1 MKAEE
6 VSKKFNI
13 KLEELKYYESIGL
26 FDDVKI
32 SNGVREYE
40 DKDIEVLSKV
50 VTLRNLELSMSEI
63 LRYIKLMKQGND
75 GDNERV
81 RILNKQ
87 RNVLLDE
94 VHNKQKSIDCL
105 DCIIYKI
112 KGGQCGKKEK
122 RRWRKI
128 VQNHGMF

>member
-6 VSKKFNI
+6 VSKRFNI
-13 KLEELKYYESIGL
+13 KLDELKYYEDIG
-26 FDDVKI
+26 FFNDVKI
-32 SNGVREYE
+32 SDGVREYE

-50 VTLRNLELSMSEI
+50 VTLRNLEFSISDI
-63 LRYIKLMKQGND
+63 STYISLMKQGVD

-81 RILNKQ
+81 RILNRK

-112 KGGQCGKKEK
+112 QGGQCGKKE
-122 RRWRKI
+122 RRR
-128 VQNHGMF
+128 

>member
-6 VSKKFNI
+6 VSKRFNI
-13 KLEELKYYESIGL
+13 KLDELKYYEDIG
-26 FDDVKI
+26 FFNDVKI
-32 SNGVREYE
+32 SDGVREYE

-50 VTLRNLELSMSEI
+50 VTLRNLEFSISDI
-63 LRYIKLMKQGND
+63 STYIRLMKQGVD

-81 RILNKQ
+81 RILNRK

-112 KGGQCGKKEK
+112 QGGQCGKNE
-122 RRWRKI
+122 RRR
-128 VQNHGMF
+128 

>member
-122 RRWRKI
+122 RR
-128 VQNHGMF
+128 